1 MEGTG
6 ERRGIVVLR
15 LALALALAIIA
26 VRVGVRVRARVRVK
40 GTSFGLPSRY
50 LAFAKVMAAA
60 EMRFDQLQRD
70 AEEGVVDEGA
80 MQLTMERALAK
91 MGKPASLVRGSSI
104 HVASPSLPSPLFPL
118 FSSLPCDH
126 RTLCHLTLS
135 LAQPHPTPSLPIA
148 PHPTLAHSI

>member
-1 MEGTG
+1 M
-6 ERRGIVVLR
+6 
-15 LALALALAIIA
+15 
-26 VRVGVRVRARVRVK
+26 VRARVSVE
-40 GTSFGLPSRY
+40 GTSVGLPRRP

-104 HVASPSLPSPLFPL
+104 HFASPPLPFPL
-118 FSSLPCDH
+118 FLLFSSLLAHHPLRLPCDH

-135 LAQPHPTPSLPIA
+135 CSAPPHPYRSHPTPP
-148 PHPTLAHSI
+148 